1 MIPNKIKYNPASVAF
16 VNPLNKNENTTTT
29 AATVK
34 RINCPQNPHRP
45 NVLHAAAVRDT
56 LRAID
61 SALSTDAFVVTNKA
75 LLLLCLV
82 VVKCASDSPPN
93 KPPLLLDVFTVLG
106 EKTHLDATIF
116 ESILPPRLPPP
127 PRERNDDDCAT
138 AFLCLKHNG
147 DVRGCCPV
155 WEKSPCIG
163 EDVSKCMRYG
173 EIHTKDSRVFL
184 CSCTK
189 YKKET
194 KNAQISRFFV
204 RSNTNTHATF
214 TNDLISLSLSL
225 FFLPSAQ
232 TAKRRRRRAKE
243 EEEISRKKRCLDDEE
258 EQGLRPVA
266 FGWCER

>member
-93 KPPLLLDVFTVLG
+93 KPPLLLDVLTVLG
-106 EKTHLDATIF
+106 EKTNLDATIF

-127 PRERNDDDCAT
+127 PRKRNDDDCAT
-138 AFLCLKHNG
+138 FALLCLKRNG
-147 DVRGCCPV
+147 EAPGCCPV

-163 EDVSKCMRYG
+163 EDVSKCIRYG
-173 EIHTKDSRVFL
+173 GTQKIREFFCAVLRI
-184 CSCTK
+184 
-189 YKKET
+189 KKRD
-194 KNAQISRFFV
+194 KK
-204 RSNTNTHATF
+204 RSNLSFCVSVKHKHTCDIHKQSH
-214 TNDLISLSLSL
+214 LSLSLS
-225 FFLPSAQ
+225 FFPSVRANGEE
-232 TAKRRRRRAKE
+232 KKKEREGRRRNIEKE
-243 EEEISRKKRCLDDEE
+243 KVPR
-258 EQGLRPVA
+258 
-266 FGWCER
+266 

>member
-116 ESILPPRLPPP
+116 ESILPPPRLPPPP

-163 EDVSKCMRYG
+163 EDVSKCMRHG

-184 CSCTK
+184 CSCTN
-189 YKKET
+189 KKKRQKT
-194 KNAQISRFFV
+194 LKSLAL
-204 RSNTNTHATF
+204 RSVKHKHTCDIHKRSH
-214 TNDLISLSLSL
+214 LSLSLS
-225 FFLPSAQ
+225 FFPSVRANGEE
-232 TAKRRRRRAKE
+232 KKKESEGRRRNIEKE
-243 EEEISRKKRCLDDEE
+243 KVPR
-258 EQGLRPVA
+258 
-266 FGWCER
+266 

>member
-1 MIPNKIKYNPASVAF
+1 MVKNPAMIPNKIKYNPASVAF

-93 KPPLLLDVFTVLG
+93 KPPLLLDVLTVLG
-106 EKTHLDATIF
+106 EKTNLDATIF

-127 PRERNDDDCAT
+127 PRKRNDDDCAT
-138 AFLCLKHNG
+138 FALLCLKRNG
-147 DVRGCCPV
+147 EAPGCCPV

-173 EIHTKDSRVFL
+173 DTHERFESFFVRI
-184 CSCTK
+184 
-189 YKKET
+189 KKEE
-194 KNAQISRFFV
+194 KNAQISRFCV
-204 RSNTNTHATF
+204 RSNTNTHAIF
-214 TNDLISLSLSL
+214 SRAAYHL
-225 FFLPSAQ
+225 
-232 TAKRRRRRAKE
+232 TATDDSDE
-243 EEEISRKKRCLDDEE
+243 EEESEE
-258 EQGLRPVA
+258 E
-266 FGWCER
+266 E

>member
-127 PRERNDDDCAT
+127 PPRERNDDDCAT

-173 EIHTKDSRVFL
+173 ERHTKDSR
-184 CSCTK
+184 
-189 YKKET
+189 
-194 KNAQISRFFV
+194 FFV
-204 RSNTNTHATF
+204 QLSNKKKRQKTLKSLAFVFGQTQTHMRHSQT
-214 TNDLISLSLSL
+214 ISSLSLSL
-225 FFLPSAQ
+225 FFSFRPR
-232 TAKRRRRRAKE
+232 KRRREKKEREGRRRIIEKE
-243 EEEISRKKRCLDDEE
+243 KVPR
-258 EQGLRPVA
+258 
-266 FGWCER
+266 

>member
-1 MIPNKIKYNPASVAF
+1 MVKNPAMIPNKIKYNPASVAF

-93 KPPLLLDVFTVLG
+93 KPPLLLDAFTVLG

-116 ESILPPRLPPP
+116 ESILPPPRLPPP

-138 AFLCLKHNG
+138 ALLCLKHNG
-147 DVRGCCPV
+147 DAPGCCPV

-173 EIHTKDSRVFL
+173 ETHERYESFFVQFYE
-184 CSCTK
+184 

-214 TNDLISLSLSL
+214 TNDLISLSLS
-225 FFLPSAQ
+225 FFPSVRANGEE
-232 TAKRRRRRAKE
+232 KKKEREGRRRNIEKE
-243 EEEISRKKRCLDDEE
+243 KVPR
-258 EQGLRPVA
+258 
-266 FGWCER
+266 

>member
-1 MIPNKIKYNPASVAF
+1 MIPNRIKYNPASVAF

-127 PRERNDDDCAT
+127 PPRERNDDDCAT

-147 DVRGCCPV
+147 DAPGCCPV

-184 CSCTK
+184 CSFTN
-189 YKKET
+189 KKKRQKT
-194 KNAQISRFFV
+194 LKSLAFV

-214 TNDLISLSLSL
+214 TNDLISLSLS
-225 FFLPSAQ
+225 FFPSVRANGEE
-232 TAKRRRRRAKE
+232 KKKEREGRRRNIEKE
-243 EEEISRKKRCLDDEE
+243 KVPR
-258 EQGLRPVA
+258 
-266 FGWCER
+266 

>member
-127 PRERNDDDCAT
+127 PPRERNDDDCAT
-138 AFLCLKHNG
+138 ALLCLKHNG

-163 EDVSKCMRYG
+163 EDVSKCMRHG
-173 EIHTKDSRVFL
+173 EIHTKDTRVFL
-184 CSCTK
+184 CSCTN
-189 YKKET
+189 KKKRQKT
-194 KNAQISRFFV
+194 LKSLAFAFGQTQTHMRHSQTIS
-204 RSNTNTHATF
+204 
-214 TNDLISLSLSL
+214 SLSLSL
-225 FFLPSAQ
+225 FFSFRPR
-232 TAKRRRRRAKE
+232 KRRREKKEREGRRRNIEKE
-243 EEEISRKKRCLDDEE
+243 KVPR
-258 EQGLRPVA
+258 
-266 FGWCER
+266 

>member
-1 MIPNKIKYNPASVAF
+1 MVKNPAMIPNKIKYNPASVAF

-93 KPPLLLDVFTVLG
+93 KPPLLLDAFKKTVLG
-106 EKTHLDATIF
+106 EKTNLDATIF

-138 AFLCLKHNG
+138 AFLCFKRNG
-147 DVRGCCPV
+147 EVPGCCLV
-155 WEKSPCIG
+155 LEKSPCIG
-163 EDVSKCMRYG
+163 EDVSKCIRYG
-173 EIHTKDSRVFL
+173 GTQKIREFFCAVLRI
-184 CSCTK
+184 
-189 YKKET
+189 KKID
-194 KNAQISRFFV
+194 KK
-204 RSNTNTHATF
+204 RSN
-214 TNDLISLSLSL
+214 LSL
-225 FFLPSAQ
+225 FCSVKHKHTCDIL
-232 TAKRRRRRAKE
+232 
-243 EEEISRKKRCLDDEE
+243 SRGVSFDRH
-258 EQGLRPVA
+258 R
-266 FGWCER
+266 

>member
-82 VVKCASDSPPN
+82 VKCASDSPPN
-93 KPPLLLDVFTVLG
+93 KRPLLLDFVLTVLG
-106 EKTHLDATIF
+106 EKTNLDATIF

-127 PRERNDDDCAT
+127 CKRNDDDCAT
-138 AFLCLKHNG
+138 ALLCLKHNG
-147 DVRGCCPV
+147 EDPGCCPV

-163 EDVSKCMRYG
+163 EDVSKC
-173 EIHTKDSRVFL
+173 I
-184 CSCTK
+184 
-189 YKKET
+189 
-194 KNAQISRFFV
+194 
-204 RSNTNTHATF
+204 
-214 TNDLISLSLSL
+214 
-225 FFLPSAQ
+225 
-232 TAKRRRRRAKE
+232 
-243 EEEISRKKRCLDDEE
+243 
-258 EQGLRPVA
+258 
-266 FGWCER
+266 

>member
-1 MIPNKIKYNPASVAF
+1 MVKNPAMIPNKIKYNPASVAF

-93 KPPLLLDVFTVLG
+93 KPPLLLDAFKKTVLG
-106 EKTHLDATIF
+106 EKTPLDATIF

-138 AFLCLKHNG
+138 AFLCFKRNG
-147 DVRGCCPV
+147 EVPGCCLV
-155 WEKSPCIG
+155 LEKSHCIG

-173 EIHTKDSRVFL
+173 DTHE
-184 CSCTK
+184 
-189 YKKET
+189 KKNSSFFVQA
-194 KNAQISRFFV
+194 KNAQISRFCV
-204 RSNTNTHATF
+204 RSNTNTHAIF
-214 TNDLISLSLSL
+214 SRAAYHL
-225 FFLPSAQ
+225 
-232 TAKRRRRRAKE
+232 TATDDSDE
-243 EEEISRKKRCLDDEE
+243 EEESEE
-258 EQGLRPVA
+258 E
-266 FGWCER
+266 E

>member
-1 MIPNKIKYNPASVAF
+1 MVKNPAMIPNKIKYNPASVAF

-116 ESILPPRLPPP
+116 ESILPPPRLPPPP

-147 DVRGCCPV
+147 DVPGCCPV

-173 EIHTKDSRVFL
+173 DTHERFES
-184 CSCTK
+184 
-189 YKKET
+189 
-194 KNAQISRFFV
+194 FFV
-204 RSNTNTHATF
+204 QFF
-214 TNDLISLSLSL
+214 TNKKKRQKTLKSLSLFCSVKHKHTCDIHKRSHLSLSLS
-225 FFLPSAQ
+225 FFPSVRANGEE
-232 TAKRRRRRAKE
+232 KKKESEGRRRNIEKE
-243 EEEISRKKRCLDDEE
+243 KVPR
-258 EQGLRPVA
+258 
-266 FGWCER
+266 

>member
-116 ESILPPRLPPP
+116 ESILPPPRLPPP

-147 DVRGCCPV
+147 EVPGCCPV

-163 EDVSKCMRYG
+163 EGVSKCMRYG
-173 EIHTKDSRVFL
+173 ERHTKDSRVFL
-184 CSCTK
+184 CSFLRI
-189 YKKET
+189 KKRD
-194 KNAQISRFFV
+194 KKRSNHSRFFV

-214 TNDLISLSLSL
+214 TNDLISLSLS
-225 FFLPSAQ
+225 FFPSVRANGEE
-232 TAKRRRRRAKE
+232 KKKESEGRRRNIEKE
-243 EEEISRKKRCLDDEE
+243 KVPR
-258 EQGLRPVA
+258 
-266 FGWCER
+266 

>member
-127 PRERNDDDCAT
+127 PPRERNDDDCAT

-173 EIHTKDSRVFL
+173 ETHERFESFFVQL
-184 CSCTK
+184 YE

-194 KNAQISRFFV
+194 KNAQISRFCV

-258 EQGLRPVA
+258 EQRLRPVA
-266 FGWCER
+266 IGWCER